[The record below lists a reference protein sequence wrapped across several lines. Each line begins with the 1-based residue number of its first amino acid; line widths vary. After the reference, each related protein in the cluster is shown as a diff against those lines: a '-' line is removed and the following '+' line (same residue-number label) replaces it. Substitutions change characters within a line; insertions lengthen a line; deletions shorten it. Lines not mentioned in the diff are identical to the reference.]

1 MVDVRNFM
9 EFPHRDHK
17 ISWGCL
23 KFRGMGLLSINDLIG
38 DTMINGYY
46 LFHSE
51 DINPHSYS

>member
-1 MVDVRNFM
+1 MGVFKVQ
-9 EFPHRDHK
+9 
-17 ISWGCL
+17 
-23 KFRGMGLLSINDLIG
+23 GMGLLSINDLIG